1 MVRQPVIWIPF
12 DFTIYEGSTG
22 RKRNNMTK
30 FGVGA
35 GVVLDIIY
43 GLPFDLDDN
52 LKPMFLSVD
61 IFFNTFQ
68 LTDQFPL
75 RNIPIIGTLTADRLK
90 EVPISSKEE
99 VLKKD
104 RGYFEVVHMSNQ
116 GKEKAVVAWKDN
128 GAVMMASNS
137 FCSEPIQK
145 AERWDRKEKKE
156 VL

>member
-61 IFFNTFQ
+61 IFFNILQ

-75 RNIPIIGTLTADRLK
+75 RNIPIIGTSTADRLK

-104 RGYFEVVHMSNQ
+104 RGYFEVVHMSN
-116 GKEKAVVAWKDN
+116 
-128 GAVMMASNS
+128 
-137 FCSEPIQK
+137 
-145 AERWDRKEKKE
+145 
-156 VL
+156 